1 MAQENRSARRRPD
14 AGEPSPAPEVPEADA
29 AEQRTPAADD
39 DTANGWNEPPPESF
53 DQAAEADVVEQA
65 RDVGNDDDERR

>member
-1 MAQENRSARRRPD
+1 VAQENRSARRSPD
-14 AGEPSPAPEVPEADA
+14 AGVRCS
-29 AEQRTPAADD
+29 AADD
-39 DTANGWNEPPPESF
+39 DTANGWNDPPPESF